1 MAGILH
7 NYVHGALGK
16 RQRRLLHLP
25 YNFEKPAVSRF
36 IMKAETAKLTIRL
49 PKAHIEAAKEYAR
62 AHGITLTELVDRQ
75 LRSLDHGGGNIS
87 EALQEISG
95 LLPKD
100 LDARAAYDA
109 YRAEKYRS

>member
-1 MAGILH
+1 
-7 NYVHGALGK
+7 
-16 RQRRLLHLP
+16 
-25 YNFEKPAVSRF
+25 
-36 IMKAETAKLTIRL
+36 MKAETAKLTIRL

-75 LRSLDHGGGNIS
+75 LRSLDQSGGYLS
-87 EALQEISG
+87 EAVQEISG
-95 LLPKD
+95 LLPKG